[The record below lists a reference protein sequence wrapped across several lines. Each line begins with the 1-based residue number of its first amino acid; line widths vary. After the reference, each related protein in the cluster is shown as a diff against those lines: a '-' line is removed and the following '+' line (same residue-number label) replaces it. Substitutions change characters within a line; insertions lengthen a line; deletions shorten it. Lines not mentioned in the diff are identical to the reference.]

1 MDQMEQSIFIFTGDE
16 AASPA
21 GARRGLK
28 EAAEAA
34 AGKVSEVAVT
44 TLQENMRKFLH
55 SLSIILSAPPE
66 DVGGLTLDTVEVSA
80 QIDGKG
86 NIGMIGVG
94 AAEMAVH
101 GGLKLILKKKS

>member
-1 MDQMEQSIFIFTGDE
+1 MTSEGRHCAFSLRKDETGD
-16 AASPA
+16 
-21 GARRGLK
+21 RRGLK
-28 EAAEAA
+28 EVTQAA

-44 TLQENMRKFLH
+44 TLQENMRRFLH
-55 SLSIILSAPPE
+55 SLSVILSAPPE

-94 AAEMAVH
+94 TAEMAVH
-101 GGLKLILKKKS
+101 GSLKLILKKRA

>member
-1 MDQMEQSIFIFTGDE
+1 MDQTEESIFIFGGDDT
-16 AASPA
+16 ASPA
-21 GARRGLK
+21 GARRGLR
-28 EAAEAA
+28 EAAETA
-34 AGKVSEVAVT
+34 AGKVSEVAVS

-86 NIGMIGVG
+86 NIGMIGFG
-94 AAEMAVH
+94 TAEMAVH
-101 GGLKLILKKKS
+101 GGLKLILKKKG

>member
-1 MDQMEQSIFIFTGDE
+1 VDQSEESIFIFTGDDT
-16 AASPA
+16 ASGS

-28 EAAEAA
+28 QAAEAA

-44 TLQENMRKFLH
+44 TVQENMRKFLH
-55 SLSIILSAPPE
+55 SLSVIMSAPPE

-86 NIGMIGVG
+86 NIGMIGIG
-94 AAEMAVH
+94 SAEMAVH
-101 GGLKLILKKKS
+101 GGLKLILKKKG

>member
-1 MDQMEQSIFIFTGDE
+1 MDQTEESIFIFTGDD
-16 AASPA
+16 AGSPS

-28 EAAEAA
+28 EAAQAA

-44 TLQENMRKFLH
+44 TLQQNMRRFLH
-55 SLSIILSAPPE
+55 SLSLILSTPPE

-94 AAEMAVH
+94 TAEMAVH
-101 GGLKLILKKKS
+101 GGLKLILKKKA